1 MINKILSCF
10 YDNQTKAS
18 FHYGSVFA
26 SKDCVLNCSRRY
38 VYLKNVTK
46 TRQFFS
52 GYKTCSSFLNSPR
65 AFLRNQGRKDNK
77 EKIIMNN
84 EITFSKFF

>member
-1 MINKILSCF
+1 MINKILSSF

-26 SKDCVLNCSRRY
+26 SKDCVLHCSRRY

-52 GYKTCSSFLNSPR
+52 GYKTCSSFLNSPG

-77 EKIIMNN
+77 EKINY
-84 EITFSKFF
+84 E